1 MTKEC
6 NVASE
11 QAGEPTAVTLWLDP
25 VCPFTWNTARWLQA
39 AAEAGVA
46 AIDWRLLNLA
56 VLNEGRE
63 LPAPQQARMADSR
76 RVGRLMAAIRRDVG
90 VEALVTAYFT
100 FGEAYFDHSAPV
112 DQALAAKVLAAV
124 GAAEITPAVLD
135 DDSLDELIA
144 QSHQAAQD
152 AYGATGGSPLLTI
165 NSHTFFGPVFT
176 ELPALESV
184 ASDFAAVVT
193 LTAMPQFTQIER
205 PRVH

>member
-1 MTKEC
+1 M
-6 NVASE
+6 
-11 QAGEPTAVTLWLDP
+11 TLWLDP

-39 AAEAGVA
+39 AAEAGGA

-63 LPAPQQARMADSR
+63 LPAAQQARMGDSR
-76 RVGRLMAAIRRDVG
+76 RVGRLMAAIRRDLG
-90 VEALVTAYFT
+90 GDALMTAYFT
-100 FGEAYFDHSAPV
+100 FGEAYFDQSAPV
-112 DQALAAKVLAAV
+112 DRELADKVLAAV
-124 GAAEITPAVLD
+124 GASQITPAVLD
-135 DDSLDELIA
+135 DDALDGVVA

-152 AYGATGGSPLLTI
+152 AYGATGGSPLLTTGG
-165 NSHTFFGPVFT
+165 HTFFGPVFT

-184 ASDFAAVVT
+184 TADFAALVT

>member
-1 MTKEC
+1 M
-6 NVASE
+6 
-11 QAGEPTAVTLWLDP
+11 AGERTSDPTAVTLWLDP

-39 AAEAGVA
+39 AAEAGGA
-46 AIDWRLLNLA
+46 AIDWRLMNLA
-56 VLNEGRE
+56 VLNIGRE

-76 RVGRLMAAIRRDVG
+76 RIGRLMAAIRRDLG
-90 VEALVTAYFT
+90 VEALVNAYFT
-100 FGEAYFDHSAPV
+100 FGEAYFDQSAPV
-112 DQALAAKVLAAV
+112 DQALADKVLAAV
-124 GAAEITPAVLD
+124 GASQITSAVLD
-135 DDSLDELIA
+135 DDTLDDSIA
-144 QSHQAAQD
+144 QAHQAAQD

-184 ASDFAAVVT
+184 ATDFAALVT

>member
-1 MTKEC
+1 M
-6 NVASE
+6 
-11 QAGEPTAVTLWLDP
+11 TLWLDP

-39 AAEAGVA
+39 AAEAGGA

-63 LPAPQQARMADSR
+63 LPAAQQARMGDSR
-76 RVGRLMAAIRRDVG
+76 RIGRLMTAIRRDLG
-90 VEALVTAYFT
+90 VDALVTAYFT
-100 FGEAYFDHSAPV
+100 FGEAYFDQSAPV
-112 DQALAAKVLAAV
+112 DRELADKVMAAV
-124 GAAEITPAVLD
+124 GASQITPAVLD
-135 DDSLDELIA
+135 DDTLDGVVA

-165 NSHTFFGPVFT
+165 NGHTFFGPVFT

-184 ASDFAAVVT
+184 ATDFAALVT

>member
-1 MTKEC
+1 M
-6 NVASE
+6 
-11 QAGEPTAVTLWLDP
+11 WLDP

-39 AAEAGVA
+39 AAEAGGA

-63 LPAPQQARMADSR
+63 LPAAQQARMGDSR
-76 RVGRLMAAIRRDVG
+76 RVGRLMAAIRRDLG
-90 VEALVTAYFT
+90 GDALMTAYFT
-100 FGEAYFDHSAPV
+100 FGEAYFDQSAPV
-112 DQALAAKVLAAV
+112 DRELADKVLAAV
-124 GAAEITPAVLD
+124 GASQITPAVLD
-135 DDSLDELIA
+135 DDALDGVVA

-152 AYGATGGSPLLTI
+152 AYGATGGSPLLTTGG
-165 NSHTFFGPVFT
+165 HTFFGPVFT

-184 ASDFAAVVT
+184 TADFAALVT